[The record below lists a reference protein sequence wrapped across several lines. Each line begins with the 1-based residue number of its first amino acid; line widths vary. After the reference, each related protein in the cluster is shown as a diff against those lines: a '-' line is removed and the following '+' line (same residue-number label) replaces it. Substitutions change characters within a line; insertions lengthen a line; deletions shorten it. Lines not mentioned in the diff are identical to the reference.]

1 MATHMKTTIEIADD
15 LANKAKELAAR
26 RGITLRAV
34 IEEALRL
41 ELKEDRT
48 HQGFKLRDASINGQG
63 LRPEF
68 QNQPWSTV
76 RDRIYEGRGN

>member
-1 MATHMKTTIEIADD
+1 MKTTIEIADD

-34 IEEALRL
+34 IEEALRM
-41 ELKEDRT
+41 ELREDRT
-48 HQGFKLRDASINGQG
+48 SHGFKLRDASVNGKG
-63 LRPEF
+63 LQPEF
-68 QNQPWSTV
+68 QNQPWPSV